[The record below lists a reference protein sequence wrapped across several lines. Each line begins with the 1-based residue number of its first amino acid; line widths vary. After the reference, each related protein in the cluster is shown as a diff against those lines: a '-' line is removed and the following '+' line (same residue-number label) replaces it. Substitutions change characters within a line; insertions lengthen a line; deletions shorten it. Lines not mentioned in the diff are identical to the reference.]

1 MNWWSVRT
9 CDCGEVVH
17 QVEPGAPYLDRYG
30 DRHPPHNE
38 DVATP
43 TESEAPPGH
52 FRQPSLPLIN
62 YITPPGPDLRPYTVA
77 PTEDSP

>member
-17 QVEPGAPYLDRYG
+17 QVEPGAPWLDRYG

-38 DVATP
+38 DVVT
-43 TESEAPPGH
+43 TDSEAP
-52 FRQPSLPLIN
+52 
-62 YITPPGPDLRPYTVA
+62 
-77 PTEDSP
+77 